1 METKNLCAQIP
12 IELHNQV
19 TEAKEQAGQTTSE
32 YMTAL
37 LEEYFKMKKDG
48 GTATMTNSKTIDLL
62 RN

>member
-1 METKNLCAQIP
+1 MPETKNLCAQIP

-37 LEEYFKMKKDG
+37 IHLIYG
-48 GTATMTNSKTIDLL
+48 HPHLPTL
-62 RN
+62 RGM